1 MFQLKLSQTRETL
14 YVSHSQDVSQ
24 VLPELT
30 QPHVPVDHQSRHKPR
45 FK

>member
-30 QPHVPVDHQSRHKPR
+30 QPHVDHQSRNKPR